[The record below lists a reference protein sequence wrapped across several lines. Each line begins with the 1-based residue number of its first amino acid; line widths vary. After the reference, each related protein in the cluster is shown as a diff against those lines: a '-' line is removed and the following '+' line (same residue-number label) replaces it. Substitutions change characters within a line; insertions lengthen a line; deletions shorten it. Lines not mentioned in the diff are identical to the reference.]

1 MNNDKA
7 LDIEQ
12 VKVENLI
19 YNEINSTNDKLLIPI
34 KYKEKS
40 KIKDFIIQ
48 SPSFM
53 NIKLLNVK
61 KKYVEL
67 YIPLVG
73 KKEKKINIF
82 TDLVEKIEKK
92 IIYDAHIN
100 SSSWFK
106 NKSNQKLSLES
117 NGKYSYR
124 KIIKKTLPEGLDKGV
139 EFDNYKKFIK
149 IKIYNDKLNKT
160 IINYNNKNIKLE
172 EIPDKSWVKIII
184 QFNSLVIRDNYFEIF
199 IKPLIISF
207 SPIDNLIVESRIIHN
222 NVDVNMSDT
231 ENLSEESADSLCESK
246 VYLKKKFY
254 F

>member
-19 YNEINSTNDKLLIPI
+19 YNEINSTNDKLIIPI

-48 SPSFM
+48 SPSFI

-92 IIYDAHIN
+92 VIYDAHIN

-106 NKSNQKLSLES
+106 NKSNQKLSIES

-124 KIIKKTLPEGLDKGV
+124 KIIKKTLPEGLSK
-139 EFDNYKKFIK
+139 EIEIDNYKKFIK
-149 IKIYNDKLNKT
+149 LKICNDKLNKT

-184 QFNSLVIRDNYFEIF
+184 QFNSLVIRNNYFEIF

-207 SPIDNLIVESRIIHN
+207 SPIDNLIVESRIIRN
-222 NVDVNMSDT
+222 NVDVNMPDT
-231 ENLSEESADSLCESK
+231 ENLSEESSECF
-246 VYLKKKFY
+246 VF
-254 F
+254 